1 MRLHRAPLLAA
12 LLTLGALLAPAAA
25 AARSLTV
32 TDADIEMRLGRD
44 AALLVSERLEIEFEG
59 DWQAAY
65 RDIIFK
71 KGETMTNVA
80 VAEGGRAYQPGAC
93 TNFGCVDRPGR
104 FGATSIPGGVR
115 IVWHHQASDETRAF
129 TVSYRVEDA
138 VVAYRDLLDLEWQ
151 VWGDQWDFDLD
162 SLEATLR
169 DPALR
174 PHEGPAT
181 PQNPSAVWG
190 KPRDVE
196 GQDFLEPG
204 VARLIADDIPDH
216 QFVEMRVLIPRTP
229 GQAVSAARRGDGDGL
244 ESILAAEGAL
254 DDDYNKPWNK
264 AKRWIAGNATL
275 LSIIL
280 GALGLGAMVL
290 FTLRARERSVSVPKH
305 LPEVPD
311 DASPALAYGLA
322 HEGGDS
328 TDTVLATLL
337 DLVDR
342 GYYKATQM
350 TTEDEK
356 LDLAL
361 AVASKRP
368 KGELEDH
375 EKQVR
380 EFFDELLEGDTVAL
394 SEMRDRIPEHSS
406 TWRGRWE
413 SMTAS
418 LDSVD
423 EGALEWDVDLR
434 KWKWLLWLGLLAGFG
449 IVLACDIVVD
459 EEWIAPG
466 AIGLVTVLVVML
478 WPGNRLRRLSP
489 ESRERSARWRAF
501 AQWTKDFPSLH
512 DDPPATLELWKRILV
527 FGVVFGTAERMIESG
542 RIPAPVL
549 ESAGAGWSGYYF
561 SGGVSHHAFD
571 GGSFGGGF
579 SSQVAP
585 ESSSG
590 GGGSFSG
597 GGGGASGG
605 GGGGGW

>member
-1 MRLHRAPLLAA
+1 MRARPLLTLIA
-12 LLTLGALLAPAAA
+12 LGALLAPASA
-25 AARSLTV
+25 AARSSDV
-32 TDADIEMRLGRD
+32 TEAAVEMRVGRD
-44 AALLVSERLEIEFEG
+44 AALLVSERLTFSYDG
-59 DWQAAY
+59 SFQASY
-65 RDIIFK
+65 RDILLK
-71 KGETMTNVA
+71 KGEQMSA
-80 VAEGGRAYQPGAC
+80 VSVREGARPYRSGGC
-93 TNFGCVDRPGR
+93 TSFGCTDAAGSY
-104 FGATSIPGGVR
+104 GATLIPGGVR
-115 IVWHHQASDETRAF
+115 VVWHHKAADEARTF

-138 VVAYRDLLDLEWQ
+138 IVAYRDLLDLEWQ
-151 VWGDQWDFDLD
+151 VWGDQWDFDLGK
-162 SLEATLR
+162 LVATVR

-181 PQNPSAVWG
+181 PENPSAVWG

-196 GQDFLEPG
+196 GRDFLEPG
-204 VARLIADDIPDH
+204 EARLEAEDVSDH

-229 GQAVSAARRGDGDGL
+229 GQDVSAARPGKGDGL
-244 ESILAAEGAL
+244 EPILAAEGAL
-254 DDDYNKPWNK
+254 DDSYNKPWNK
-264 AKRWIAGNATL
+264 AKRWVAGNATL
-275 LSIIL
+275 LSILL

-290 FTLRARERSVSVPKH
+290 FTLLARERPVSVPKH

-342 GYYKATQM
+342 GHYEAAQK
-350 TTEDEK
+350 TTDDEK

-368 KGELEDH
+368 KEQLEEH
-375 EKQVR
+375 ERQVR

-413 SMTAS
+413 AMTAS
-418 LDSVD
+418 LDAVD
-423 EGALEWDVDLR
+423 EGALEWDRDLR
-434 KWKWLLWLGLLAGFG
+434 KWKWLLWPGLVLGFG
-449 IVLACDIVVD
+449 VILACDIAVD
-459 EEWIAPG
+459 EEWIVPS

-478 WPGNRLRRLSP
+478 WPGNRLRRLTP
-489 ESRERSARWRAF
+489 ETRERSARWRAF
-501 AQWTKDFPSLH
+501 ARWTDDFPSLE

-549 ESAGAGWSGYYF
+549 ESAGASWSTYYF
-561 SGGVSHHAFD
+561 SGGVSRNAFD

-579 SSQVAP
+579 ASQVAP

-590 GGGSFSG
+590 GGGGFSG

-605 GGGGGW
+605 GGGGSW